1 MSEKVE
7 NLVDVIRSRVLSA
20 QLPRYLNS
28 RVFAGPGDGLVCVCC
43 DAVIE
48 RRELEYELEI
58 GLEDDSA
65 PPCVMHLQCY
75 QLWFGVL
82 RSLEIE
88 STHLKATDTPLAA
101 PADGE
106 RRVPRAS

>member
-1 MSEKVE
+1 MSEKAD

-28 RVFAGPGDGLVCVCC
+28 RVFAGLGDGDVCVCC
-43 DAVIE
+43 DTAIE
-48 RRELEYELEI
+48 RSELEYELEI
-58 GLEDDSA
+58 GPEDDSA

-88 STHLKATDTPLAA
+88 GTHLRAAAATA
-101 PADGE
+101 PDGGE
-106 RRVPRAS
+106 RRVPRTT